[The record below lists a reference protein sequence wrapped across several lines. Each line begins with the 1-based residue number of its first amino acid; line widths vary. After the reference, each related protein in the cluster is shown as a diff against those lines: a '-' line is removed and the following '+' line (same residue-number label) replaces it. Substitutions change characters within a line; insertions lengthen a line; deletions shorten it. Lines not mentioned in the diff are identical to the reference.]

1 MARLVANWKD
11 GYANIN
17 VQHIAERDGMVFA
30 YGERNELIGVFDL
43 GIINYIY
50 IIGGANENKT

>member
-11 GYANIN
+11 GYANVN
-17 VQHIAERDGMVFA
+17 AERIAERDGMVFA
-30 YGERNELIGVFDL
+30 YDEKNDLVGVFDL

-50 IIGGANENKT
+50 ISGGANENKT